1 MRYDSDKTLG
11 HREYWQSILAEVRA
25 EMSAADALT
34 QPAAIAAN
42 SAAGVD
48 VDSLSESELE
58 RLTRPEATNQ
68 QA

>member
-25 EMSAADALT
+25 EMSAAAVAT
-34 QPAAIAAN
+34 HPSAIAAN
-42 SAAGVD
+42 SAAD

-58 RLTRPEATNQ
+58 RLTRPEATSE
-68 QA
+68 